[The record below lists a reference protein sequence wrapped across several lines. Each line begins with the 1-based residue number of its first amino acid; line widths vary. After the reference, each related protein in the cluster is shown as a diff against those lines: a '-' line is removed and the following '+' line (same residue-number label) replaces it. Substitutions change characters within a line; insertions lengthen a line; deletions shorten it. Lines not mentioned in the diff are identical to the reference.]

1 MSVALISAVDPYPTD
16 AGKKIV
22 LAGFLDY
29 FADRYGPDS
38 VHYIKVG
45 STPSREDFPVTLHV
59 VPGPSRAAVLGS
71 IATQVT
77 TDRAS
82 LQEAFLSSRRTGI
95 AISRIIGEIRP
106 QLQVYDTV
114 RMAQYAPDHV
124 AAQQICY
131 LDDLFSER
139 YDRML
144 AAARRYPDVDSN
156 PLAAFAEHVPRRLRP
171 LAAHK
176 TSVTALLRSERVLVR
191 RSENR
196 TARRFR
202 RCLLVNED
210 EVGVLTRRI
219 GAAPGRI
226 QCVPPLLATPTSPD
240 RRYRGAPEFVFLGLL
255 SLPHND
261 DGLRWFLSQIWPIV
275 LAKRPDAHLR
285 VIGRYAGPEALA
297 LAAELTDSVAVDG
310 YVPDLGE
317 ALGGAAALLNPL
329 RFGSGVKLKVIEALS
344 RSLPVVSTPIGA
356 EGIASGS
363 GRGVLI
369 GSEPAEIAD
378 LLCSLTDPA
387 RNEQF
392 SAEARNHFLETYS
405 RQAVFGAYDAAFT
418 LPATRKP
425 AELT

>member
-1 MSVALISAVDPYPTD
+1 MSVALVSAVDPYPTD

-29 FADRYGPDS
+29 FADRYGPDN

-45 STPSREDFPVTLHV
+45 SPPSREDFPVTVHV

-77 TDRAS
+77 TGRAS

-124 AAQQICY
+124 AAQHICY

-144 AAARRYPDVDSN
+144 AAARSYPDVDSN

-171 LAAHK
+171 LAARK
-176 TSVTALLRSERVLVR
+176 TSQTALLRAERVLVR

-219 GAAPGRI
+219 GAASGRI

-261 DGLRWFLSQIWPIV
+261 DGLRWFLRQIWPIV
-275 LAKRPDAHLR
+275 LERRPDAHLR
-285 VIGRYAGPEALA
+285 VIGRYAGAEALA
-297 LAAELTDSVAVDG
+297 LAAELADSVAVDG

-317 ALGGAAALLNPL
+317 ALGKAAALTNPL

-356 EGIASGS
+356 EGIASGP

-369 GSEPAEIAD
+369 GSEPAEFAD

-387 RNEQF
+387 RNAEF

-405 RQAVFGAYDAAFT
+405 RQAVFSAYDAAFA
-418 LPATRKP
+418 LPATR
-425 AELT
+425 